1 MKKSQTTTNPTDY
14 QRGAIHCA
22 AGIKPREDESDGYYT
37 GYGDQYAKEQIAD
50 ALMEEPRLWTETHS

>member
-22 AGIKPREDESDGYYT
+22 AGMKPRLEQPYSYYD

-50 ALMEEPRLWTETHS
+50 ALTEEPKLWTKKHS